1 MHQLALYLAGVPG
14 RKNLIWFSNAFPLN
28 LMPHGSDMA
37 VPFIGESSWDVEY
50 RETVNLLASSR
61 VAVFPVD
68 ARGLEISPGGNS
80 VFEAHQTMQE
90 VAEDTGGKAFI
101 NTNGLAQAVETVVNS
116 GSNFYTLAY
125 VPTNANPHG
134 EFRSLQIKL
143 DNSGDLKLAYRRGY
157 YADDTGAASAATLRE
172 TMQTATS
179 YLAPPATQV
188 TFYAH
193 VQPLPAGTPDIT
205 APGDTASPRRAL
217 DSGRFL
223 RYIVEYS
230 TDVRNLAI
238 LSAADGKRMAH
249 VEYMALVY
257 DAQGKRINSAVKS
270 LREIWTPAQY
280 PTTQQWG
287 VRYRLQID
295 VPARGDF
302 TLRLLV
308 HDLTTDRIGTI
319 DVPLSTLPPA
329 STASPVAT
337 VQTPTPTPR

>member
-1 MHQLALYLAGVPG
+1 
-14 RKNLIWFSNAFPLN
+14 
-28 LMPHGSDMA
+28 
-37 VPFIGESSWDVEY
+37 
-50 RETVNLLASSR
+50 
-61 VAVFPVD
+61 
-68 ARGLEISPGGNS
+68 
-80 VFEAHQTMQE
+80 
-90 VAEDTGGKAFI
+90 
-101 NTNGLAQAVETVVNS
+101 
-116 GSNFYTLAY
+116 
-125 VPTNANPHG
+125 
-134 EFRSLQIKL
+134 
-143 DNSGDLKLAYRRGY
+143 
-157 YADDTGAASAATLRE
+157 
-172 TMQTATS
+172 
-179 YLAPPATQV
+179 
-188 TFYAH
+188 